1 MHRNL
6 KPLTRIAHE
15 QLSGLL
21 QPGDLAVDATAGN
34 GHDTLFLARTVGEAG
49 HVWAFDIQTAALDAT
64 RKRLDEAGVADRA
77 TLIQDG
83 HQHLDRH
90 LPDHARGR
98 IRAVTFNLGYLPG
111 GDHGIIT
118 RPETSLAAL
127 EAARAVLGPDGV
139 ISLMIYRGHS
149 GGLEEFEAIRTWLK
163 QAHPELHC
171 LPHQPAGDDGP
182 VLVLLGNSLPCP
194 DC

>member
-1 MHRNL
+1 MHP
-6 KPLTRIAHE
+6 KPLTRLAHE
-15 QLSGLL
+15 QLAEILK
-21 QPGDLAVDATAGN
+21 PGDLAVDATAGN
-34 GHDTLFLARTVGEAG
+34 GHDTLFLARTVGDAG

-64 RKRLDEAGVADRA
+64 RKRLEAAGVAERV
-77 TLIQDG
+77 TLIRDG
-83 HQHLDRH
+83 HQHLERH
-90 LPDHARGR
+90 LPDQARGR

-127 EAARAVLGPDGV
+127 EAARAVLGPDGI

-149 GGLEEFEAIRTWLK
+149 GGLEEFEAIRAWL
-163 QAHPELHC
+163 QQVHPELHC
-171 LPHQPAGDDGP
+171 FPHQPAGDDGP
-182 VLVLLGNSLPCP
+182 VLVLLGNGLPCP